1 MLDNNNVDL
10 HHNKEPPMHRN
21 LAQSLLPLVNQQDFN
36 ELFQSYID
44 SKIND
49 TIREFEQG
57 ESEVQM
63 WKAQGKLHML
73 RKIRDMQIEVKV
85 AADRKYP

>member
-1 MLDNNNVDL
+1 M
-10 HHNKEPPMHRN
+10 HHN
-21 LAQSLLPLVNQQDFN
+21 LARTLLPLVNQPDFN
-36 ELFQSYID
+36 DLFQEYID

-57 ESEVQM
+57 ENEVQM

-73 RKIRDMQIEVKV
+73 RKIRDMQIEVKA

>member
-1 MLDNNNVDL
+1 M
-10 HHNKEPPMHRN
+10 HHN
-21 LAQSLLPLVNQQDFN
+21 LARTLLPLVNQPDFN
-36 ELFQSYID
+36 DLFQEYID

-73 RKIRDMQIEVKV
+73 SKIRDMQIEVKT

>member
-1 MLDNNNVDL
+1 
-10 HHNKEPPMHRN
+10 MHRN
-21 LAQSLLPLVNQQDFN
+21 LAQSLLPLVNQPDFN

-49 TIREFEQG
+49 IIREFEQG

-73 RKIRDMQIEVKV
+73 RKIRDMQIEVKT

>member
-1 MLDNNNVDL
+1 
-10 HHNKEPPMHRN
+10 MHRN

-49 TIREFEQG
+49 IIREFEQG

-73 RKIRDMQIEVKV
+73 RKIRDMQIEVKAV
-85 AADRKYP
+85 ADRKSP

>member
-1 MLDNNNVDL
+1 
-10 HHNKEPPMHRN
+10 MHRN
-21 LAQSLLPLVNQQDFN
+21 LAQLLLPLVNQQDFN

-49 TIREFEQG
+49 IIREFEQG

-73 RKIRDMQIEVKV
+73 RKIRDMQIEVKT

>member
-1 MLDNNNVDL
+1 
-10 HHNKEPPMHRN
+10 MHRN

-49 TIREFEQG
+49 IIREFEQG

-73 RKIRDMQIEVKV
+73 RKLRDMQIEVKT

>member
-1 MLDNNNVDL
+1 
-10 HHNKEPPMHRN
+10 MHRN
-21 LAQSLLPLVNQQDFN
+21 LAQSLLPLFNQQDFN

-49 TIREFEQG
+49 IIREFEQG

-73 RKIRDMQIEVKV
+73 RKIRDMQIEVKT

>member
-1 MLDNNNVDL
+1 
-10 HHNKEPPMHRN
+10 MHRN
-21 LAQSLLPLVNQQDFN
+21 LAQSLLPLVHQQDFN

-49 TIREFEQG
+49 IIREFEQG

-73 RKIRDMQIEVKV
+73 RKIRDMQIEVKT

>member
-1 MLDNNNVDL
+1 
-10 HHNKEPPMHRN
+10 MHRN

-49 TIREFEQG
+49 IIREFEQG

-73 RKIRDMQIEVKV
+73 RKIRDRQIEVKT

>member
-1 MLDNNNVDL
+1 
-10 HHNKEPPMHRN
+10 MHRN
-21 LAQSLLPLVNQQDFN
+21 LAQSLLPLVNQPDFN

-73 RKIRDMQIEVKV
+73 RKIRDMQIEVKA

>member
-1 MLDNNNVDL
+1 
-10 HHNKEPPMHRN
+10 MHRN
-21 LAQSLLPLVNQQDFN
+21 LAQSLLPLVNQPDFN
-36 ELFQSYID
+36 DLFQEYID

-73 RKIRDMQIEVKV
+73 RKIKDMQIEVKA

>member
-1 MLDNNNVDL
+1 
-10 HHNKEPPMHRN
+10 MHRN

-49 TIREFEQG
+49 IIREFEQG

-73 RKIRDMQIEVKV
+73 RKIRDMQIEVKTS
-85 AADRKYP
+85 ADRKYP

>member
-1 MLDNNNVDL
+1 
-10 HHNKEPPMHRN
+10 MHRN

-49 TIREFEQG
+49 IIREFEQG

-73 RKIRDMQIEVKV
+73 RKIRDMQIEVKTT
-85 AADRKYP
+85 ADRKYP

>member
-1 MLDNNNVDL
+1 
-10 HHNKEPPMHRN
+10 MHRN

-49 TIREFEQG
+49 IIREFEQG

-73 RKIRDMQIEVKV
+73 RKIRDMQIEVKAV
-85 AADRKYP
+85 ADRKYP

>member
-1 MLDNNNVDL
+1 
-10 HHNKEPPMHRN
+10 MHRN

>member
-1 MLDNNNVDL
+1 
-10 HHNKEPPMHRN
+10 MHRN
-21 LAQSLLPLVNQQDFN
+21 LAQSLLPLVNQPDFN

-49 TIREFEQG
+49 IIREFEQG

-73 RKIRDMQIEVKV
+73 RKIRDMQIEVKA

>member
-1 MLDNNNVDL
+1 
-10 HHNKEPPMHRN
+10 MHRN

-85 AADRKYP
+85 EADRKYP

>member
-1 MLDNNNVDL
+1 
-10 HHNKEPPMHRN
+10 MHRN
-21 LAQSLLPLVNQQDFN
+21 LAQSLLPLVNQPDFN
-36 ELFQSYID
+36 ELFQEYID

-57 ESEVQM
+57 ESEVHM

-73 RKIRDMQIEVKV
+73 RKLRDMQIEVKAV
-85 AADRKYP
+85 ADRKYP

>member
-1 MLDNNNVDL
+1 
-10 HHNKEPPMHRN
+10 MHRN

-73 RKIRDMQIEVKV
+73 RKIRDMQIEVKT

>member
-1 MLDNNNVDL
+1 
-10 HHNKEPPMHRN
+10 MHPN
-21 LAQSLLPLVNQQDFN
+21 LAKALLPLVNQQDFN
-36 ELFQSYID
+36 DLFQEYID

-73 RKIRDMQIEVKV
+73 RKIRDMQIEVKT

>member
-1 MLDNNNVDL
+1 
-10 HHNKEPPMHRN
+10 MHRN
-21 LAQSLLPLVNQQDFN
+21 LAQSLLPLVNQPDFN

-49 TIREFEQG
+49 IIREFEQG

>member
-1 MLDNNNVDL
+1 
-10 HHNKEPPMHRN
+10 MHRN

-73 RKIRDMQIEVKV
+73 RKIRDMQIEVKA

>member
-1 MLDNNNVDL
+1 
-10 HHNKEPPMHRN
+10 MHRN

-49 TIREFEQG
+49 IIREFEQG

>member
-1 MLDNNNVDL
+1 
-10 HHNKEPPMHRN
+10 MHRN

-49 TIREFEQG
+49 IIREFEQG

-73 RKIRDMQIEVKV
+73 RKIRDMQIEVKA

>member
-1 MLDNNNVDL
+1 
-10 HHNKEPPMHRN
+10 MHRN

-73 RKIRDMQIEVKV
+73 RKIRDMQIEVKT
-85 AADRKYP
+85 AADRMYP

>member
-1 MLDNNNVDL
+1 
-10 HHNKEPPMHRN
+10 MHRN

-49 TIREFEQG
+49 IIREFEQG

-73 RKIRDMQIEVKV
+73 RKIKDMQIEVKA

>member
-1 MLDNNNVDL
+1 
-10 HHNKEPPMHRN
+10 MHRN

-49 TIREFEQG
+49 IIREFEQG
-57 ESEVQM
+57 ESEVQIG
-63 WKAQGKLHML
+63 KAQGKLHML
-73 RKIRDMQIEVKV
+73 RKLRDMQIEVKT

>member
-1 MLDNNNVDL
+1 
-10 HHNKEPPMHRN
+10 MHRN

-49 TIREFEQG
+49 IIREFEQG

-73 RKIRDMQIEVKV
+73 RKIRDMQIEVKT

>member
-1 MLDNNNVDL
+1 
-10 HHNKEPPMHRN
+10 MHRN
-21 LAQSLLPLVNQQDFN
+21 LAQSLLPLVNQPDFN

-73 RKIRDMQIEVKV
+73 RKIKDMQIEVKA